1 MQKKVYCGTCFL
13 LLVTGTSPSG
23 KWVGRPKRIYI
34 RSGLVSFQGRNERT
48 TSISILSVSASGT
61 STIRD
66 VRLLAYAVGP
76 VRREYSANIQGPI
89 QKPICGADATYR
101 CSPTAISRWL
111 VVLFEA
117 RAFVLAGTKAKLITT
132 HFNCDLVQSLR
143 ALAVPVLA
151 LFARFM
157 APSGIH
163 LLHVA
168 AALADLLCQ
177 CCRSSKRPL
186 LLCFHFTIV
195 SSNAD

>member
-1 MQKKVYCGTCFL
+1 M
-13 LLVTGTSPSG
+13 
-23 KWVGRPKRIYI
+23 GRPKRIYI

-48 TSISILSVSASGT
+48 TSVSILSGSASGT
-61 STIRD
+61 SSIRD
-66 VRLLAYAVGP
+66 VRLAYAVGP

-132 HFNCDLVQSLR
+132 HFNCDLVQSLC

-151 LFARFM
+151 LFARFR

-163 LLHVA
+163 WIHVA
-168 AALADLLCQ
+168 AALDHLLCQ
-177 CCRSSKRPL
+177 CHRSSKRPL
-186 LLCFHFTIV
+186 LMCFHFTIV